1 MDQKKRASGR
11 YVGKA
16 EQPLTE
22 NKFGKLSRLFLRTGL
37 REGKTILEDVSF
49 TAPYKIMNPF
59 PKKDGGISVMSLCA
73 SAGIMEGDR
82 QEFDFFVTEGTNLE
96 FLSQSFDKVHKM
108 KEGEAVRHV
117 KAQVEKNAVFYYY
130 PQPVIPYAQSA
141 FESTMEFDL
150 ADKSSGL
157 FLLEIISCGRKA
169 SDERFRYRKF
179 ASRVNIRRDGQLI
192 YRDNTRYEPHKTDME
207 GLGMY
212 EGYTHMA
219 NIFLSGPAINMQE
232 QIWEV
237 LENEKECAG
246 GVTQLVQGDLAVRIL
261 GHRAQKLQET
271 AEEIKAIFEEANSGN
286 E

>member
-1 MDQKKRASGR
+1 MDQKECASGR
-11 YVGKA
+11 SAGKA

-22 NKFGKLSRLFLRTGL
+22 NKFGKLSRLSLRTGI
-37 REGKTILEDVSF
+37 RKGKTILEDVAF

-59 PKKDGGISVMSLCA
+59 PKKDGGISVMPLCA

-82 QEFDFFVTEGTNLE
+82 QEFDFSVTEGTNLE

-108 KEGEAVRHV
+108 KEGKAVRHV

-169 SDERFRYRKF
+169 SDERFQYRKF
-179 ASRVNIRRDGQLI
+179 ASRVNIRRGGQLI
-192 YRDNTRYEPHKTDME
+192 YRDNTRYEPDKMDME
-207 GLGMY
+207 GIGMY

-219 NIFLSGPAINMQE
+219 NIFLSGPVMDMQE
-232 QIWEV
+232 KIWEV
-237 LENEKECAG
+237 LESEKECEG

-271 AEEIKAIFEEANSGN
+271 AEEIKRFLKK
-286 E
+286 